1 MLRSSLQLW
10 QSWSCAKVV
19 IVRQLDQNERPGTDN
34 PKQTKNKTPKQ
45 QHQHQ
50 ANNQQVPDQSMKRWN
65 EVKLAHAL
73 TTSQKKK
80 APALTTSSASCS

>member
-19 IVRQLDQNERPGTDN
+19 IVRQLDEIERPGTDN
-34 PKQTKNKTPKQ
+34 TKQTQTKTQKK

-50 ANNQQVPDQSMKRWN
+50 ANNQQVPDQSRKRWN
-65 EVKLAHAL
+65 EVKQL
-73 TTSQKKK
+73 TLSLTLEEKT
-80 APALTTSSASCS
+80 PALTTSSASCS